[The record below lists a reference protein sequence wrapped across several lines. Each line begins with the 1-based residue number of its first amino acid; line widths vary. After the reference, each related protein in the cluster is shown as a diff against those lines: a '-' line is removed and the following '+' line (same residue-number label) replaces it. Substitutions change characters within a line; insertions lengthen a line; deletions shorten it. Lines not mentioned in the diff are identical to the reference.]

1 MNETVRKI
9 LSESQEP
16 KELMEFRQ
24 RLQDLVKMS
33 RQSMSKYY
41 DMWDRN
47 DRVYRGE
54 RAVDEQDKKALKRNE
69 PAKVF
74 VPLTHTQVQTFVSFA
89 TMLLTQRDYFFEL
102 GGTGVEDEKPAK
114 LAQACIQRD
123 LEHNKFEGILLPQFL
138 TDVARYGLGVFKTQF
153 KRITCPYQSMQPD
166 PKWKPVPG
174 LPTQQVPPMVP
185 VWQEK
190 TKYLGNAIEVV
201 SPYRWFPDTRI
212 PITRYRDG
220 EFCADENEY
229 SITELHKMEKQGL
242 VAGVAQIPKIPDDS
256 FNDRRMASIDKQTNA
271 RFDPT
276 INPRDAS
283 HFTLITE
290 VEIKINPSQTFIS
303 EGVAIDPTLDADVV
317 VLVWIAND
325 GRIIRIDDSGYEHN
339 DFLHDAAQFFNDQNR
354 LVNHGIAELLGPMQD
369 VIDFL
374 MNSRITNVRKV
385 VSNFIVADPKNI
397 VMQDLID
404 RNPVIRLSSTVPE
417 GMSIDH
423 FLKQLNVQD
432 VTVGHINDMAVV
444 KDFSEESTGLTDN
457 LMGRY
462 SEGRR
467 SARES
472 SNVNANAAGRAIT
485 PIKGLWEGA
494 ILPTGRKMLS
504 NLRQGLDEEQ
514 LVRVI
519 GLQRYL
525 VDSQPTMGP
534 AGPMEPAV
542 RGFLPVDKSTLA
554 GSYDFLVFEGT
565 LPSQRMATAAAL
577 LQLGDVLIKNPQAVL
592 ALGVDPKLLMEE
604 WLELQGVRNAARFN
618 LTPQRLAEIIGMAG
632 LARNQGNPPAP
643 QGQSN
648 GGGPPR

>member
-9 LSESQEP
+9 LSQEDET
-16 KELMEFRQ
+16 KELQEFRQ

-33 RQSMSKYY
+33 RNTMKNYY

-54 RAVDEQDKKALKRNE
+54 RMVDEQDRKALKRNE
-69 PAKVF
+69 PAKVY

-102 GGTGVEDEKPAK
+102 GGAEIEDEKPAK
-114 LAQACIQRD
+114 LAQAVLQRD
-123 LEHNKFEGILLPQFL
+123 LEYNKFEGILLPQFL
-138 TDVARYGLGVFKTQF
+138 TDVGRYGLGVFKTQW
-153 KRITCPYQSMQPD
+153 RRVTCPYQQSVPD
-166 PKWKPVPG
+166 PKWQPVPG
-174 LPTQQVPPMVP
+174 LPTQGVPPMVQQW
-185 VWQEK
+185 VDK
-190 TKYLGNAIEVV
+190 TKYLGNFLEVV
-201 SPYRWFPDTRI
+201 NPYQWFPDTRI
-212 PITRYRDG
+212 PLTRFRDG

-229 SITELHKMEKQGL
+229 SIQELHKMEKEGS
-242 VAGVAQIPKIPDDS
+242 VAGVSFIPKLPDDTFS
-256 FNDRRMASIDKQTNA
+256 DRRLASITKETNS

-276 INPRDAS
+276 INPKDSS

-290 VEIKINPSQTFIS
+290 VEIKLNPSQTLID
-303 EGVAIDPTLDADVV
+303 EKTPIDPTLDADVIV
-317 VLVWIAND
+317 IVWIAND
-325 GRIIRIDDSGYEHN
+325 GRIIRIEDSGYNHN
-339 DFLHDAAQFFNDQNR
+339 EFLYDAAQFFNDQNR
-354 LVNHGIAELLGPMQD
+354 LINHGIAELLGPMQD

-385 VSNFIVADPKNI
+385 ISNFLVADPKNI

-404 RNPVIRLSSTVPE
+404 RNPVIRLSSTVPD

-423 FLKQLNVQD
+423 FIKQLNVTD
-432 VTVGHINDMAVV
+432 VTVGHVNDMGLI
-444 KDFSEESTGLTDN
+444 KNFSEESTGLTDN

-494 ILPTGRKMLS
+494 VLPTGRKMLS
-504 NLRQGLDEEQ
+504 NLQQGLDEEQ
-514 LVRVI
+514 LIRVI
-519 GLQRYL
+519 GIQRYL
-525 VDSQPTMGP
+525 IDSQPTMGP
-534 AGPMEPAV
+534 AGPMTPAV
-542 RGFLPVDKSTLA
+542 RSFLPVDKSA
-554 GSYDFLVFEGT
+554 IVGAYDFLVFEGT

-592 ALGVDPKLLMEE
+592 ALGVDPKLLLEE
-604 WLELQGVRNAARFN
+604 WLELQGIRNASRFN
-618 LTPQRLAEIIGMAG
+618 LTPDRLVQIMSMAG
-632 LARNQGNPPAP
+632 LAGNKGSPPAP
-643 QGQSN
+643 QGQGG